1 MIANTI
7 VNTKIIGFNFSIM
20 TNCILIL
27 LGMIVGLLVKMWNIL
42 RFVFFVKYSTP
53 WICLNL
59 FKLPSSKLHLK
70 TVSRL
75 FFNRYGL
82 PFLFQRHMQDKRVLN
97 TKKKLVNYLP
107 FGFASCVVEDAILS
121 YIFLHCLWLWWE
133 RCRYSIYNCLPTEER
148 RSPACHLC

>member
-53 WICLNL
+53 WFCLNL

-97 TKKKLVNYLP
+97 TKKTSELLALWFCVLRSGRCNTELYFLALP
-107 FGFASCVVEDAILS
+107 LALM
-121 YIFLHCLWLWWE
+121 
-133 RCRYSIYNCLPTEER
+133 RKM
-148 RSPACHLC
+148 